1 MLAAFKT
8 LLGFKEQ
15 SSSEESESEFSSIN
29 SDEFDDS
36 DNDSKGSEEEE
47 QEETADFQRGDL
59 CSFCPNGQKK
69 WSNGTIIKYRYPN
82 QFTLKISGSGRV
94 CLGIR
99 REQLHLPIKVVPA
112 TTFLSYSRGE
122 VVDVV
127 RKKKIRSVED
137 ARKALVEANQGK
149 GEADHFKDQSW
160 EQGQVLKV
168 YHDSINAHAPP
179 WFKIRFEGG
188 QIDREVE
195 EKNIKKV
202 FRKGDLVEVRA
213 EGWAE
218 YYRGRIV
225 KKTGRRKYNIVAQE
239 DGELM
244 TDVERVRIRSI
255 GDQRDHVKKTVSDNY
270 RAIRRK
276 YVNYLKSGNFRGMLR
291 MIDNDGIHP
300 DHEDP
305 MTGRNG
311 LIKACLTN
319 QYKRAKEFVD
329 VGADVDYETMSGLTP
344 LIACAEKGSIKV
356 AKAIL
361 LDPFNRPLADPFRK
375 NKLGKT
381 ARDIAVEKK
390 RTRFIAFFDSLT
402 SKEDYEYARRH
413 NVEIKII
420 DPGAAAKLAAL
431 AMNRLKNKLQYN
443 ASMQNK
449 AASVLQSKF
458 RGK

>member
-1 MLAAFKT
+1 M
-8 LLGFKEQ
+8 
-15 SSSEESESEFSSIN
+15 
-29 SDEFDDS
+29 
-36 DNDSKGSEEEE
+36 
-47 QEETADFQRGDL
+47 
-59 CSFCPNGQKK
+59 
-69 WSNGTIIKYRYPN
+69 
-82 QFTLKISGSGRV
+82 
-94 CLGIR
+94 
-99 REQLHLPIKVVPA
+99 
-112 TTFLSYSRGE
+112 
-122 VVDVV
+122 
-127 RKKKIRSVED
+127 
-137 ARKALVEANQGK
+137 
-149 GEADHFKDQSW
+149 
-160 EQGQVLKV
+160 
-168 YHDSINAHAPP
+168 
-179 WFKIRFEGG
+179 
-188 QIDREVE
+188 
-195 EKNIKKV
+195 
-202 FRKGDLVEVRA
+202 
-213 EGWAE
+213 
-218 YYRGRIV
+218 
-225 KKTGRRKYNIVAQE
+225 
-239 DGELM
+239 
-244 TDVERVRIRSI
+244 
-255 GDQRDHVKKTVSDNY
+255 
-270 RAIRRK
+270 
-276 YVNYLKSGNFRGMLR
+276 
-291 MIDNDGIHP
+291 
-300 DHEDP
+300 
-305 MTGRNG
+305 
-311 LIKACLTN
+311 IKACLTN

>member
-168 YHDSINAHAPP
+168 
-179 WFKIRFEGG
+179 
-188 QIDREVE
+188 
-195 EKNIKKV
+195 
-202 FRKGDLVEVRA
+202 
-213 EGWAE
+213 
-218 YYRGRIV
+218 
-225 KKTGRRKYNIVAQE
+225 
-239 DGELM
+239 
-244 TDVERVRIRSI
+244 
-255 GDQRDHVKKTVSDNY
+255 
-270 RAIRRK
+270 
-276 YVNYLKSGNFRGMLR
+276 
-291 MIDNDGIHP
+291 
-300 DHEDP
+300 
-305 MTGRNG
+305 
-311 LIKACLTN
+311 
-319 QYKRAKEFVD
+319 
-329 VGADVDYETMSGLTP
+329 
-344 LIACAEKGSIKV
+344 
-356 AKAIL
+356 
-361 LDPFNRPLADPFRK
+361 
-375 NKLGKT
+375 
-381 ARDIAVEKK
+381 
-390 RTRFIAFFDSLT
+390 
-402 SKEDYEYARRH
+402 
-413 NVEIKII
+413 
-420 DPGAAAKLAAL
+420 
-431 AMNRLKNKLQYN
+431 
-443 ASMQNK
+443 
-449 AASVLQSKF
+449 
-458 RGK
+458 